1 VVLGHGTGVGGIVW
15 GVHDV
20 CARVVVGKSEFGYG
34 ELDVSVSDFVIFSPR
49 CLKLMGYRWVYLVF
63 FNTLWV
69 WFPLW
74 VLYEAYN
81 NINGA
86 FAKAGEGAVSKGKK
100 KR

>member
-1 VVLGHGTGVGGIVW
+1 VILLSFSTVLKADGLQVGLSGV
-15 GVHDV
+15 
-20 CARVVVGKSEFGYG
+20 
-34 ELDVSVSDFVIFSPR
+34 
-49 CLKLMGYRWVYLVF
+49 

-86 FAKAGEGAVSKGKK
+86 FAKAGEGAVSKEKK
-100 KR
+100 VMNLFKI